1 MCLLEV
7 PLLVLVVI
15 FKIVIVCETRKQ
27 YKRDLANRT
36 QHCTL

>member
-27 YKRDLANRT
+27 SDIKKT
-36 QHCTL
+36 

>member
-27 YKRDLANRT
+27 SDIKET
-36 QHCTL
+36 